1 MSHSRFQNLTL
12 RFGATLLGGL
22 LAFCGAGAVEAGEYV
37 KLLLIDGRTPVGQ
50 LVPQEPDSEF
60 VVLQSSS
67 NNIAL
72 VSRFPRHTVCDVQVI
87 DPLFVDP
94 APRRPLPP
102 ASHRPS
108 VAPSK
113 YRGPEP
119 IQSLKIRAGFDSW
132 DRDTQPDGLAVEIF
146 PQAARRVPV
155 DVEGTV
161 TFELFAERQHPLPH
175 EERFESI
182 GRWSVEL
189 SGKDYIRPGVAV
201 VELPWRITEPYEN
214 NEWKPLGLLTAR
226 LFVAGVGTF
235 DASDANVP
243 LREWSRFRD
252 DLGLHRGSRYELEP

>member
-1 MSHSRFQNLTL
+1 MLQV
-12 RFGATLLGGL
+12 AVLGGL
-22 LAFCGAGAVEAGEYV
+22 CALFSGTSLEAGEYV
-37 KLLLIDGRTPVGQ
+37 KLLLVDGRTPVGQ

-60 VVLQSSS
+60 VMLQSST

-72 VSRFPRHTVCDVQVI
+72 VSRFPRWMVRDIQPI
-87 DPLFVDP
+87 DALFVDAPNEP
-94 APRRPLPP
+94 AFEPPRNPVEIRNQ
-102 ASHRPS
+102 
-108 VAPSK
+108 
-113 YRGPEP
+113 PE

-132 DRDTQPDGLAVEIF
+132 DRDTQPDGLTVEIF
-146 PQAARRVPV
+146 PRAARRLPV
-155 DVEGTV
+155 DAEGTI

-189 SGKDYIRPGVAV
+189 SSEDYIRPGVAV
-201 VELPWRITEPYEN
+201 VELPWRNTEPYEN